1 MTFQTGGKG
10 GLPRPGGFRSVGR
23 IDKRS
28 IEIMLS
34 RIKEKKI
41 EELTVRELEELLHQ
55 KKSNKTIAALLKE
68 RDLLR
73 LELRRLEDQIEV
85 IERSG
90 ESGQEAQA
98 DSSQRDDP
106 FGSGSRRGGVEEG
119 DGRSFLAGKRKNNL
133 KDYIAQVLLQAKGP
147 LSASEIQRELPDVG
161 YVSSST
167 NPRSFYNT
175 VFQALQRYDI
185 FIKERKKYRLSDEAL
200 RDDGVR
206 QILPKKKTRL
216 KDYITDVL
224 DKAGA
229 PLKVSEIASRV
240 VIAGYDT
247 DLEMEELN
255 QRVAG
260 TLKKYL
266 NKDFDWDSQRYRLAE
281 RV

>member
-1 MTFQTGGKG
+1 MFSNVT
-10 GLPRPGGFRSVGR
+10 
-23 IDKRS
+23 
-28 IEIMLS
+28 
-34 RIKEKKI
+34 EKNI
-41 EELTVRELEELLHQ
+41 QDLTVRELEELLER
-55 KKSNKTIAALLKE
+55 KKGNETIAELIRQ
-68 RDLLR
+68 RDHLR
-73 LELRRLEDQIEV
+73 RELRQVEDQIEL

-90 ESGQEAQA
+90 KS
-98 DSSQRDDP
+98 
-106 FGSGSRRGGVEEG
+106 GGVEGLSVPAQQG
-119 DGRSFLAGKRKNNL
+119 DSYGGSYAPGVDQTAGHSFLAGKRKNNL
-133 KDYIAQVLLQAKGP
+133 KDYIAQVLLQAHGP

-185 FIKERKKYRLSDEAL
+185 FVKEKKKYRLSAEAF
-200 RDDGVR
+200 REDGVR
-206 QILPKKKTRL
+206 EILPKKKTRL

-224 DKAGA
+224 DKSQS
-229 PLKVSEIASRV
+229 PLKVSEISSRV

-247 DLEMEELN
+247 DLEMEELS

-266 NKDFDWDSQRYRLAE
+266 NKDFDWDSQRYRLAG

>member
-1 MTFQTGGKG
+1 
-10 GLPRPGGFRSVGR
+10 
-23 IDKRS
+23 
-28 IEIMLS
+28 MLS

-90 ESGQEAQA
+90 ESGQEAHA

-106 FGSGSRRGGVEEG
+106 FGAGSRRGGVEEG
-119 DGRSFLAGKRKNNL
+119 AGHSFLAGKRKNNL

-224 DKAGA
+224 GKAGA

-255 QRVAG
+255 QRVGG

-266 NKDFDWDSQRYRLAE
+266 NKDFDWDSQRYRLAA

>member
-1 MTFQTGGKG
+1 
-10 GLPRPGGFRSVGR
+10 
-23 IDKRS
+23 
-28 IEIMLS
+28 MLS

-41 EELTVRELEELLHQ
+41 EELTVRELEELLRQ
-55 KKSNKTIAALLKE
+55 KKSNKTIADLLKE
-68 RDLLR
+68 RDLMR
-73 LELRRLEDQIEV
+73 LELRRIEDQIEV
-85 IERSG
+85 VERSG
-90 ESGQEAQA
+90 GGGLEAQS
-98 DSSQRDDP
+98 DSLQLDEEP
-106 FGSGSRRGGVEEG
+106 FSAGSRRGGIEEG
-119 DGRSFLAGKRKNNL
+119 DGHSFLAGKRKNNL
-133 KDYIAQVLLQAKGP
+133 KDYIAQVLLQARGP
-147 LSASEIQRELPDVG
+147 LSASEIQRELPAVG

-185 FIKERKKYRLSDEAL
+185 FVKERKKYRLSDEAL
-200 RDDGVR
+200 REDGVR
-206 QILPKKKTRL
+206 EILPKKKTRL

-266 NKDFDWDSQRYRLAE
+266 NQDFDWDSQRYRLAG